1 MYKLNLPEGR
11 SPVSEFVPVTILV
24 LSVSLIALVILIGLK
39 QPDSSRTH
47 IGSIE
52 LVEVTQEVAPGQDIV
67 IGVSNATVYI
77 PKGAATLPGLISITT
92 RAPNLF
98 SNVPEKGWVRSPVV
112 NVEYWNGL
120 GTPYP
125 QVSFSKPAEIC
136 FMITSDLWYGYTQHP
151 DEFQVH
157 YYAEDLKPPSWKP
170 LPLAAYPHRLQLCGQ
185 TGHLS
190 IFALAI
196 KEQTVI
202 PVTGATPTLSF
213 PSPAQSTLQA
223 QSDKLYEP

>member
-1 MYKLNLPEGR
+1 M
-11 SPVSEFVPVTILV
+11 PVPKFVLATMLV
-24 LSVSLIALVILIGLK
+24 LIVGVIVLVILIGLK
-39 QPDSSRTH
+39 QPDSSTH
-47 IGSIE
+47 TASIE

-67 IGVSNATVYI
+67 IGVSNATLYV
-77 PKGAATLPGLISITT
+77 PKGATNLPGLISITT

-125 QVSFSKPAEIC
+125 QVSFTIPAQIC
-136 FMITSDLWYGYTQHP
+136 FQITPDLFWQGYTQNP

-157 YYAEDLKPPSWKP
+157 YYAEEQNPPRWEA
-170 LPLAAYPHRLQLCGQ
+170 LPLTSYPDRLQLCGQ

-196 KEQTVI
+196 KERTVV
-202 PVTGATPTLSF
+202 PGTNATPTLIF
-213 PSPAQSTLQA
+213 PSPAQSTAQA
-223 QSDKLYEP
+223 QSDQLYEP

>member
-1 MYKLNLPEGR
+1 MIEFKKPGP
-11 SPVSEFVPVTILV
+11 SPRIAIIAILV
-24 LSVSLIALVILIGLK
+24 LSVSVIAMIILIGLK
-39 QPDSSRTH
+39 KPDSSTH
-47 IGSIE
+47 TGSIK

-67 IGVSNATVYI
+67 IGVSNATLYV
-77 PKGAATLPGLISITT
+77 PKGAATLPGTISITT

-98 SNVPEKGWVRSPVV
+98 SNAPEKGWVRSPVI

-125 QVSFSKPAEIC
+125 QASFTIPVQIC
-136 FMITSDLWYGYTQHP
+136 FQITPDLFWQGYTQNP

-157 YYAEDLKPPSWKP
+157 YYAEELNPPRWEA
-170 LPLAAYPHRLQLCGQ
+170 LPLTAYPDRLQLCGQ

-196 KEQTVI
+196 KERTVI
-202 PVTGATPTLSF
+202 PGTNATPTLNF

-223 QSDKLYEP
+223 QSEGQLYEP